1 MWHIMRGQA
10 GVYYGKLRLSDVN
23 SRLEHGVLR
32 NPVVFNNGVGG
43 GALKFL
49 PQTVFSWTYYPPTGD
64 KSGDTNDDPR
74 NLLTRVIC
82 SVISP
87 RLSHQG
93 GNSPREA
100 ILSSLP
106 TALVSAPTGI
116 FIKLRMLIF

>member
-1 MWHIMRGQA
+1 MTLTKA
-10 GVYYGKLRLSDVN
+10 GLARKIAYDCRFMKGEATEVLERL
-23 SRLEHGVLR
+23 L
-32 NPVVFNNGVGG
+32 
-43 GALKFL
+43 
-49 PQTVFSWTYYPPTGD
+49 
-64 KSGDTNDDPR
+64 GDTKDDPR

-93 GNSPREA
+93 GNSPRKA

-106 TALVSAPTGI
+106 AALVSAPTGI